1 MWLYSDSVAS
11 ENHNLED
18 NFSNTIFADYPA
30 YRRQQLRER
39 INTDEYNA
47 IENDYEQN
55 FNEREDYPRGRLEDS
70 EWFFNENEYE
80 HNRDDRNLRLSLSGD
95 DTRYDRRGLN
105 KLPSRG
111 GPLPPEVPQ
120 NWDQINVGKHKGTT
134 ESPHVDPEQLN
145 RAHHQAEYDHYDD
158 LKARRHIRQ
167 HEESSNSVHSV
178 GSIHDSSQGS
188 KNFLVAEN
196 NQYDKSIQLRDS
208 VKHNTELSSK
218 KSDVFHSDEHSG
230 MMSVGSEKALDDK
243 KIPPVPL
250 SRETASVPDDN
261 SGLPGN
267 HMQTE
272 KEAFAEEGANTKSE
286 GKVMVKGQVKQVK
299 ADIDQGPNPEKT
311 YKRVEDFFQTQRESS
326 IVEVPN
332 AVKKEEASKLFKDNF
347 IPVKEDGSDQVN
359 KEQGKNSFLSWVI
372 NIEFS

>member
-1 MWLYSDSVAS
+1 M
-11 ENHNLED
+11 EN
-18 NFSNTIFADYPA
+18 NFSNTAIFFADHPA
-30 YRRQQLRER
+30 YRRQQLREQ
-39 INTDEYNA
+39 INTDEYNPF
-47 IENDYEQN
+47 ENDYEQN
-55 FNEREDYPRGRLEDS
+55 FNEREEYTPGRLDDS
-70 EWFFNENEYE
+70 EWILNENEYE
-80 HNRDDRNLRLSLSGD
+80 HKRDDRNLRLSLPGD

-105 KLPSRG
+105 KLPVRA

-120 NWDQINVGKHKGTT
+120 NWDQINAGKHEGTT
-134 ESPHVDPEQLN
+134 ESRHFDPEQLN
-145 RAHHQAEYDHYDD
+145 RARHQAEYDYDD

-167 HEESSNSVHSV
+167 HEESSDSEYNV
-178 GSIHDSSQGS
+178 GNIRDSSQGS

-196 NQYDKSIQLRDS
+196 NQYDRSIKSRDS

-218 KSDVFHSDEHSG
+218 KSDVFHSDENSG

-243 KIPPVPL
+243 KKIPPIPL
-250 SRETASVPDDN
+250 SRETSSVPDDN
-261 SGLPGN
+261 SGFPGN

-272 KEAFAEEGANTKSE
+272 KEAFAEEGADTKSE

-347 IPVKEDGSDQVN
+347 IPVKEDDSDQVN
-359 KEQGKNSFLSWVI
+359 KEQGKNIFLL
-372 NIEFS
+372 